1 MKKQNKLFPFAEL
14 YKKAHEM
21 KGVLS
26 YEALTASALC
36 RIAEHIDNTSGPKQ
50 DDNLFDLY
58 AELADEYE
66 SLNKKYKSLYGEKGS
81 WVKKLKE
88 KEKRVE
94 QLTSYLD
101 EAIKENKK
109 LNKES
114 RDNYKK
120 YEEESKKVR
129 ELQSRM
135 RAKDKMF
142 DQLNHEHNLL
152 KKTLHK
158 IKDADEAI
166 KENKTLE
173 AERKKQYDR
182 AQELQSALEEK
193 EKAFDG
199 LKNDYNEL
207 YNSYQIIKKL
217 LESFE
222 DGEAAYDLEKEREG
236 VNARARML
244 SDEIK
249 AIKDQAN
256 KKVLYAESLV
266 RSREKQADARV
277 RDARQERDAFKEASE
292 QDAAA
297 RREAQSKYMDL
308 IEELENIIS
317 NLDPETKRAFD
328 GIL

>member
-58 AELADEYE
+58 TELADEYE

-81 WVKKLKE
+81 WVKKIKE
-88 KEKRVE
+88 KEKRVQ
-94 QLTSYLD
+94 QLTSYL
-101 EAIKENKK
+101 
-109 LNKES
+109 
-114 RDNYKK
+114 
-120 YEEESKKVR
+120 
-129 ELQSRM
+129 
-135 RAKDKMF
+135 
-142 DQLNHEHNLL
+142 
-152 KKTLHK
+152 
-158 IKDADEAI
+158 DEAI

-193 EKAFDG
+193 EEAFDG
-199 LKNDYNEL
+199 LKNDYNAL

-249 AIKDQAN
+249 AIKDQAD
-256 KKVLYAESLV
+256 KKVSYAESLA